1 MAQDT
6 TTGGEER
13 KHPGGR
19 YTILTRA
26 LMQEIIGAVAAGG
39 YFDTSCRAAGISRE
53 DGRMIVTVEDML
65 SCADALMKLQ
75 QLDHV
80 MSVTLA
86 YEHSD
91 S

>member
-1 MAQDT
+1 MNIASLVL
-6 TTGGEER
+6 R
-13 KHPGGR
+13 AHPAR
-19 YTILTRA
+19 LSDIQLSVSN
-26 LMQEIIGAVAAGG
+26 IPGAEVHAV
-39 YFDTSCRAAGISRE
+39 SRE

>member
-1 MAQDT
+1 MNIASLVL
-6 TTGGEER
+6 R
-13 KHPGGR
+13 AHPAR
-19 YTILTRA
+19 LSDI
-26 LMQEIIGAVAAGG
+26 QISVSNIPGAEVHAV
-39 YFDTSCRAAGISRE
+39 SQE

>member
-1 MAQDT
+1 MNIASLVLRAHP
-6 TTGGEER
+6 ER
-13 KHPGGR
+13 LAAVQLAVCAIPG
-19 YTILTRA
+19 A
-26 LMQEIIGAVAAGG
+26 EVHAVSH
-39 YFDTSCRAAGISRE
+39 D

-86 YEHSD
+86 YEHSE

>member
-1 MAQDT
+1 MNIASLVLRAHP
-6 TTGGEER
+6 ER
-13 KHPGGR
+13 LAGVQLAVSAIPG
-19 YTILTRA
+19 A
-26 LMQEIIGAVAAGG
+26 EVHAVSH
-39 YFDTSCRAAGISRE
+39 D
-53 DGRMIVTVEDML
+53 DGRMIVTVEDMQ

-86 YEHSD
+86 YEHSE

>member
-1 MAQDT
+1 MNIASLVLRAHP
-6 TTGGEER
+6 ER
-13 KHPGGR
+13 LSGIQLAVCAIPG
-19 YTILTRA
+19 A
-26 LMQEIIGAVAAGG
+26 EVHAVSH
-39 YFDTSCRAAGISRE
+39 D
-53 DGRMIVTVEDML
+53 DGRMIVTVEDMQ

-86 YEHSD
+86 YEHSE

>member
-1 MAQDT
+1 MNIASLVLRAHP
-6 TTGGEER
+6 ER
-13 KHPGGR
+13 LSGIQLAVSAIPG
-19 YTILTRA
+19 A
-26 LMQEIIGAVAAGG
+26 EVHAVSH
-39 YFDTSCRAAGISRE
+39 D

-86 YEHSD
+86 YEHSE